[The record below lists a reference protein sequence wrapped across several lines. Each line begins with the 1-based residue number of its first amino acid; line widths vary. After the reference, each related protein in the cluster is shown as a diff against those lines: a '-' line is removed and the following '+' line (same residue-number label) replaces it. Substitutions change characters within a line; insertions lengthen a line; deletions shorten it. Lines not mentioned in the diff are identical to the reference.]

1 MTAIMTPW
9 EKVARQQT
17 RIILLTVFHIV
28 CAICLAAGVYYTI
41 RFMQHP
47 DFVVIQDKSGSLYR
61 GRTCPL
67 ICRATAEDTARRA
80 TFAFLDRSYKHDNK
94 PMCEA
99 IFGKTA
105 QKSLFEIVNAS
116 KDEFS
121 EQKIHQFPEIEN
133 MTVVPAEE
141 SDQCLVWVEG
151 NLYRSGIYMDIPYRQ
166 KLEFVLGL
174 RLMQSDEEEKFP
186 LRVLRMNYRE
196 RSVYDSKVK
205 EPSK

>member
-28 CAICLAAGVYYTI
+28 CAICLAAGLYYTV
-41 RFMQHP
+41 RFMRHP
-47 DFVVIQDKSGSLYR
+47 DFVLIQDKSGSLYR
-61 GRTCPL
+61 GRTGPL
-67 ICRATAEDTARRA
+67 ICRATAEDTAKRA
-80 TFAFLDRSYKHDNK
+80 AFAFLDRSYRHDNRA
-94 PMCEA
+94 MCEA

-105 QKSLFEIVNAS
+105 QKSLFEIINGT

-121 EQKIHQFPEIEN
+121 EQKIRQFPEIEN
-133 MTVVPAEE
+133 VTVVPAEE
-141 SDQCLVWVEG
+141 SGQCLVWVEG
-151 NLYRSGIYMDIPYRQ
+151 TLHRSGIYMGIPYRQ
-166 KLEFVLGL
+166 KLEFILGL

-196 RSVYDSKVK
+196 RSVYDSKPK
-205 EPSK
+205 EPPK